1 MPSIR
6 DEAADRLTHRRRTLR
21 WSIFFAA
28 TTLVAY
34 WCLAILHPFANVIGW
49 AAVLAIVCYPVHQR
63 LVRQTGQVALSALIT
78 SLITVLAF
86 LVPVVMIGAIA
97 VKEFVALG
105 HWWQDVVRTG
115 RQPFEPA
122 VTGLAWLGGH
132 VGLEQTAVA
141 GWIQQDLAAWE
152 QSAGQYT
159 ITIASGLL
167 DAVMSSVLVVCA
179 MFLLL
184 CEGDR
189 IVDTISDLLP
199 FEPPRT
205 ERLLLR
211 VRDVVQASVYGVV
224 VIALVQ
230 GALCGP
236 MFWLLGVP
244 SAALWGMIAVF
255 ASVLP
260 VVGAFA
266 VWGPV
271 ALYLVAAG
279 KWPQA
284 ALLTIWGTLVVS
296 SIDNVLRP
304 RLVAGRVGLSE
315 LAMFFALLGGFNV
328 FGGLG
333 VVLGPVAFAAA
344 AAIVQT
350 LRERESGAPAI
361 ATTTTVA
368 GRSPEAGED
377 SDGAPA
383 MRSQGV
389 M

>member
-1 MPSIR
+1 
-6 DEAADRLTHRRRTLR
+6 
-21 WSIFFAA
+21 
-28 TTLVAY
+28 
-34 WCLAILHPFANVIGW
+34 VIGW
-49 AAVLAIVCYPVHQR
+49 AAVLAIVCYPVHQS
-63 LVRQTGQVALSALIT
+63 LVRTTGRVALSALIT
-78 SLITVLAF
+78 SLITLLAF
-86 LVPVVMIGAIA
+86 LVPVLMIGGIAI
-97 VKEFVALG
+97 KEFGSLG
-105 HWWQDVVRTG
+105 RWWQDAVQAG

-122 VTGLAWLGGH
+122 VTGLAWVGGR
-132 VGLEQTAVA
+132 VGLEQTTVA
-141 GWIQQDLAAWE
+141 RWVQQDLEAW
-152 QSAGQYT
+152 QHGAGQYT
-159 ITIASGLL
+159 IALAASLL
-167 DAVMSSVLVVCA
+167 DAVMSSVLAICA

-189 IVDTISDLLP
+189 IVETITDLLP
-199 FEPPRT
+199 FERRRT
-205 ERLLLR
+205 EGLLR
-211 VRDVVQASVYGVV
+211 RVKDVVQASVYGVV

-271 ALYLVAAG
+271 ALYLALIG

-284 ALLTIWGTLVVS
+284 GLLVIWGTLVVS

-333 VVLGPVAFAAA
+333 VILGPVAFAVA

-350 LRERESGAPAI
+350 LRDQ
-361 ATTTTVA
+361 
-368 GRSPEAGED
+368 EAGVAAASQRAVGE
-377 SDGAPA
+377 GAVDA
-383 MRSQGV
+383 
-389 M
+389 